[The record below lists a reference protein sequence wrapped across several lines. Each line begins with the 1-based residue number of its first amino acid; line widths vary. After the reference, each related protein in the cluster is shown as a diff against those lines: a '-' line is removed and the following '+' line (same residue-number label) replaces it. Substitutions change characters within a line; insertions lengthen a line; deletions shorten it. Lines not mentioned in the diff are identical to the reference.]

1 MPIKLVK
8 IIQITKFISSN
19 MKSYTLYIITDS
31 NRHFLNV
38 DITSD
43 FTLTANEIRSSS
55 NIFFPNG
62 PHLTRIVYME
72 KFESKEKAEK
82 RLLEL
87 RHFTFMQKEKLIRKQ
102 NTNWK
107 NLCPFQ
113 IHTAQKKPVAY
124 TS

>member
-1 MPIKLVK
+1 
-8 IIQITKFISSN
+8 

-43 FTLTANEIRSSS
+43 FTMTANEIRSSS
-55 NIFFPNG
+55 NVFFPNG

-102 NTNWK
+102 NANWK

-113 IHTAQKKPVAY
+113 VHTAQKKPVAY